1 MGSTNDHSC
10 SLDKKYTPPRPEAAS
25 HVIDANNKLI
35 ATERDQ
41 LKAALAQRTVSTP
54 NGDQSQGE
62 MVLNQSVSSAP

>member
-1 MGSTNDHSC
+1 MLAEKEDK
-10 SLDKKYTPPRPEAAS
+10 LDELA
-25 HVIDANNKLI
+25 ANNKLI